1 MCTGLAFRVPGDF
14 PNRKESEIIW
24 QIRRYTSVIQ
34 FSTQQLLNQLQGN
47 IVKHSYSKHP
57 LSSLSNLAAH
67 VSVNSDEMR

>member
-1 MCTGLAFRVPGDF
+1 MCTGLAFRVPDDF

-34 FSTQQLLNQLQGN
+34 FSKQLLNQLQGN
-47 IVKHSYSKHP
+47 IVKQSYSKHP

-67 VSVNSDEMR
+67 VSVNSAEMR